1 MGKKGLSPISQLWEK
16 RDSPYFP
23 TRMRSFFSQYAS
35 ATKNPR
41 VPQQIRGSR
50 NNHNETCAPYD

>member
-1 MGKKGLSPISQLWEK
+1 MGKKGLSPISQLREK

-41 VPQQIRGSR
+41 VRQ
-50 NNHNETCAPYD
+50 